1 MLGDASI
8 EERDVLRDELK
19 HGYSKDVLSLN
30 VLLDKNLDS
39 LVKLNNGIDS
49 AASRRFESHTEVI
62 GQLDWLID
70 THQRNIERIKE
81 TLKVYS

>member
-1 MLGDASI
+1 MIGDASQ
-8 EERDVLRDELK
+8 EEKEILRDQLK
-19 HGYSKDVLSLN
+19 YGYSKDVLSLN
-30 VLLDKNLDS
+30 LLLDKNLDS

-49 AASRRFESHTEVI
+49 AASRRFESHTEVS
-62 GQLDWLID
+62 GQLDCLIE

>member
-1 MLGDASI
+1 MIGDASQ
-8 EERDVLRDELK
+8 EEKEILRDQLK
-19 HGYSKDVLSLN
+19 YGYSKDVLSLN
-30 VLLDKNLDS
+30 LLLDKNLDS

-49 AASRRFESHTEVI
+49 AASRRFESHTEVS
-62 GQLDWLID
+62 GQLDWLIE